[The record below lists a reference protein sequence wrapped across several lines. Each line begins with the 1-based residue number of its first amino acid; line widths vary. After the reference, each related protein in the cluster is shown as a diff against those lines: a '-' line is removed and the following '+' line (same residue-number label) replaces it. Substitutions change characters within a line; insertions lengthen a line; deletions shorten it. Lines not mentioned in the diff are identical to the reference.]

1 MPKQRFET
9 YDIYER
15 NHPREGAAM
24 DATTVTHEIQPVFD
38 SRSRVLLLGTMP
50 SPASREQGFYYGHPQ
65 NRFWRVLGAIFDEP
79 APQTI
84 EEKRDMLLRHH
95 IALWDVLASCE
106 IEGASDASIRD
117 AQPNDLARIFD
128 VADIRAVFA
137 TGTKAGE
144 LYHKLVEPTL
154 GVPCTT
160 LPSTSPAN
168 AKMKLDDLADA
179 YGKAL
184 LPLLGETEKHV
195 LPVADV
201 VKLEQ
206 AIAKNGTSLSA
217 LMERAGRALAMVAF
231 DEAQATARQGDAS
244 NAAQR
249 QAGVISHAPHGN
261 QNGTACR
268 TSSNGQAAEASNT
281 SDENQAAPRIAIL
294 CGSGNNGGD
303 GWVAARE
310 LARAGCAVDLVTK
323 RSANGIS
330 AEPAHEQ
337 ALITEAA
344 ASMAVDATGAGSPR
358 TAAASQV
365 ATPSQIPSQDVSSS
379 QTAASAPT
387 APQTAIAQ
395 HAEPGAVAIHV
406 SPSDDELAS
415 LLAAADVIVDAIL
428 GTGFSG
434 DTVLAPYDAWIRLA
448 NEQRSRGARI
458 VAADVPSGLSAQ
470 TGKAAEPC
478 LKAHETV
485 TMIASKPGLET
496 PYAFAFC
503 GTVRVAPLAYI
514 EPILEGWKQQET
526 ENDASTGND
535 GSADSSAATGANAAL
550 DASAI
555 SKQPSPKHD
564 AFRRAET
571 EDDDGYDPYSDRP
584 PTPEPLFQ
592 ADPWN

>member
-1 MPKQRFET
+1 
-9 YDIYER
+9 
-15 NHPREGAAM
+15 M

-50 SPASREQGFYYGHPQ
+50 SPVSREQGFYYGHPQ
-65 NRFWRVLGAIFDEP
+65 NRFWRVLAAIFDEP
-79 APQTI
+79 APRAI

-95 IALWDVLASCE
+95 IALWDALASCE

-117 AQPNDLARIFD
+117 AQPNNLARIFD
-128 VADIRAVFA
+128 AADIRAVFA

-144 LYHKLVEPTL
+144 LYRKLIEPTL

-168 AKMKLDDLADA
+168 AKKKLADLVDA
-179 YGKAL
+179 YGKTL

-195 LPVADV
+195 LTVADV
-201 VKLEQ
+201 VKLEKE
-206 AIAKNGTSLSA
+206 IAKSGTSLST
-217 LMERAGRALAMVAF
+217 LMERAGRALAMAAF
-231 DEAQATARQGDAS
+231 DEARATARQGDAS
-244 NAAQR
+244 NAVHRPAS
-249 QAGVISHAPHGN
+249 VVSHAPRDN
-261 QNGTACR
+261 QNDSACR
-268 TSSNGQAAEASNT
+268 ASSGGQTAEASNA

-310 LARAGCAVDLVTK
+310 LASMGCAVDLVTK
-323 RSANGIS
+323 RPAREIS
-330 AEPAHEQ
+330 VEPAHEQ
-337 ALITEAA
+337 ALLTEAI
-344 ASMAVDATGAGSPR
+344 ASEPANAPRAGLHQ
-358 TAAASQV
+358 TA
-365 ATPSQIPSQDVSSS
+365 SSS
-379 QTAASAPT
+379 QTAALAPT
-387 APQTAIAQ
+387 APQTTAAQ
-395 HAEPGAVAIHV
+395 HAEPEAIAIHV
-406 SPSDDELAS
+406 SPSDGELAC
-415 LLAAADVIVDAIL
+415 LLAAADVIVDTIL

-434 DTVLAPYDAWIRLA
+434 DSVLAPYDAWIRLA
-448 NEQRSRGARI
+448 NEQRARGARI
-458 VAADVPSGLSAQ
+458 IAADLPSGLSAQ

-514 EPILEGWKQQET
+514 EPILESWKQRET
-526 ENDASTGND
+526 ADNASAGND
-535 GSADSSAATGANAAL
+535 GLIGSSVATDANAAL
-550 DASAI
+550 EAAGASN
-555 SKQPSPKHD
+555 QPSLKHD

>member
-1 MPKQRFET
+1 MAALCRFDPRVPKQRFET

-15 NHPREGAAM
+15 NYPREGAAM

-65 NRFWRVLGAIFDEP
+65 NRFWRVLAAIFNEP
-79 APQTI
+79 APRTI

-154 GVPCTT
+154 DVPCTT

-168 AKMKLDDLADA
+168 AKMKLDNLADA

-206 AIAKNGTSLSA
+206 AIAKNGTSLST

-249 QAGVISHAPHGN
+249 QADAINHAPRDN
-261 QNGTACR
+261 QNDSACR
-268 TSSNGQAAEASNT
+268 TSSNGQAAEASNA

-323 RSANGIS
+323 RPAGDIS

-337 ALITEAA
+337 ALLTEAIASETANA
-344 ASMAVDATGAGSPR
+344 AHASSLQTATAAHHASTGA
-358 TAAASQV
+358 
-365 ATPSQIPSQDVSSS
+365 I
-379 QTAASAPT
+379 
-387 APQTAIAQ
+387 
-395 HAEPGAVAIHV
+395 AIHV

-448 NEQRSRGARI
+448 NKQRSRGARI

-514 EPILEGWKQQET
+514 EPILEGWKQQEA

>member
-1 MPKQRFET
+1 
-9 YDIYER
+9 
-15 NHPREGAAM
+15 M

-65 NRFWRVLGAIFDEP
+65 NRFWRMLAAIFDEP
-79 APQTI
+79 TPRTI

-128 VADIRAVFA
+128 AADIRAVFA

-144 LYHKLVEPTL
+144 LYRKLIEPTL

-168 AKMKLDDLADA
+168 AKMKLGDLADA

-184 LPLLGETEKHV
+184 LPLLDETEKHV

-201 VKLEQ
+201 VKLEKE
-206 AIAKNGTSLSA
+206 IAKSGTSLST
-217 LMERAGRALAMVAF
+217 LMERAGRALAKVAF
-231 DEAQATARQGDAS
+231 DEARATARQGDAS

-249 QAGVISHAPHGN
+249 PASVVSHAPRDN
-261 QNGTACR
+261 QNDSACR
-268 TSSNGQAAEASNT
+268 ASSGGQTAEASNA

-310 LARAGCAVDLVTK
+310 LASMGCAVDLVTK
-323 RSANGIS
+323 RPAREIS

-337 ALITEAA
+337 ALLTEAITSETTDA
-344 ASMAVDATGAGSPR
+344 AHAGLHQ
-358 TAAASQV
+358 AA
-365 ATPSQIPSQDVSSS
+365 SSS
-379 QTAASAPT
+379 QTAASVPT
-387 APQTAIAQ
+387 APQTTAAQ
-395 HAEPGAVAIHV
+395 HAKPRAIAIHV
-406 SPSDDELAS
+406 SPSCDELAC

-428 GTGFSG
+428 DTGFSG
-434 DTVLAPYDAWIRLA
+434 DSVLAPYDAWIRLA
-448 NEQRSRGARI
+448 NKQRARGARI

-503 GTVRVAPLAYI
+503 GTVHVAPLAYI
-514 EPILEGWKQQET
+514 EPILESWKQRET
-526 ENDASTGND
+526 VDNASAENSGLI
-535 GSADSSAATGANAAL
+535 GSSAATDANTAL
-550 DASAI
+550 DAPIAS
-555 SKQPSPKHD
+555 SQPSPKHD

>member
-1 MPKQRFET
+1 
-9 YDIYER
+9 
-15 NHPREGAAM
+15 M

-65 NRFWRVLGAIFDEP
+65 NRFWRVIAAIFDEP
-79 APQTI
+79 APRTI
-84 EEKRDMLLRHH
+84 EEKRDILLRHH

-128 VADIRAVFA
+128 AADIRAVFA

-144 LYHKLVEPTL
+144 LYRKLIEPTL
-154 GVPCTT
+154 GAPCTT

-168 AKMKLDDLADA
+168 AKMKLADLVGA

-201 VKLEQ
+201 VKLEKE
-206 AIAKNGTSLSA
+206 IAKSGTSLST
-217 LMERAGRALAMVAF
+217 LMERAGRALAKAAF
-231 DEAQATARQGDAS
+231 DEAQATASQHGSS
-244 NAAQR
+244 NATQR
-249 QAGVISHAPHGN
+249 QADAISHTPHDN
-261 QNGTACR
+261 QNGNADR
-268 TSSNGQAAEASNT
+268 TSNDSHTAEASDP
-281 SDENQAAPRIAIL
+281 SDENQAAPHIAIL

-310 LARAGCAVDLVTK
+310 LACAGCAVDLITK
-323 RSANGIS
+323 RPAREIS

-337 ALITEAA
+337 ALLTEAIASEATNA
-344 ASMAVDATGAGSPR
+344 AHAGLR
-358 TAAASQV
+358 
-365 ATPSQIPSQDVSSS
+365 
-379 QTAASAPT
+379 QTATSVPT
-387 APQTAIAQ
+387 APQTTATQ
-395 HAEPGAVAIHV
+395 HAEPGAIAIHV
-406 SPSDDELAS
+406 SPSHGELAC

-434 DTVLAPYDAWIRLA
+434 DSVLAPYDAWIRLA
-448 NEQRSRGARI
+448 NEQRARGARI

-503 GTVRVAPLAYI
+503 GTVHVAPLAYI
-514 EPILEGWKQQET
+514 EPVLESWKQREAVDNASA
-526 ENDASTGND
+526 ENNGLI
-535 GSADSSAATGANAAL
+535 GSSAAADANAAL
-550 DASAI
+550 EAAGAG
-555 SKQPSPKHD
+555 KQPSPKHD

>member
-1 MPKQRFET
+1 
-9 YDIYER
+9 
-15 NHPREGAAM
+15 M

-65 NRFWRVLGAIFDEP
+65 NRFWRVIAAIFDEP
-79 APQTI
+79 APRAI

-128 VADIRAVFA
+128 AADIRAVFA

-144 LYHKLVEPTL
+144 LYRKLIEPTL

-168 AKMKLDDLADA
+168 AKMKLADLVDA

-195 LPVADV
+195 LTVADV
-201 VKLEQ
+201 VKLEKE
-206 AIAKNGTSLSA
+206 IAKSGTSLST
-217 LMERAGRALAMVAF
+217 LMERAGRALAKVAF
-231 DEAQATARQGDAS
+231 DEAQATASQHDPS
-244 NAAQR
+244 NAMQR
-249 QAGVISHAPHGN
+249 QADAISHDPRDN
-261 QNGTACR
+261 QNDNADR
-268 TSSNGQAAEASNT
+268 TSSNSHTAEASDP
-281 SDENQAAPRIAIL
+281 SDEKQAAPHIAIL

-310 LARAGCAVDLVTK
+310 LARVGCAVDLVTK
-323 RSANGIS
+323 RPAGEIS

-337 ALITEAA
+337 ALLTEAI
-344 ASMAVDATGAGSPR
+344 ASKPANTPRAGLHQ
-358 TAAASQV
+358 TA
-365 ATPSQIPSQDVSSS
+365 SSS

-387 APQTAIAQ
+387 APQTTATQ
-395 HAEPGAVAIHV
+395 HAKPRAIAIHV
-406 SPSDDELAS
+406 SPSDDELAC

-434 DTVLAPYDAWIRLA
+434 DSVLAPYGAWIRLA
-448 NEQRSRGARI
+448 NEQRARGARI

-485 TMIASKPGLET
+485 TMITSKPGLET

-514 EPILEGWKQQET
+514 EPILESWKQRET
-526 ENDASTGND
+526 ADNASAGND
-535 GSADSSAATGANAAL
+535 GLIGSSVAADANAAL
-550 DASAI
+550 EAAGAG
-555 SKQPSPKHD
+555 KQPSPKHD
-564 AFRRAET
+564 TFRRAET

>member
-1 MPKQRFET
+1 
-9 YDIYER
+9 
-15 NHPREGAAM
+15 M

-65 NRFWRVLGAIFDEP
+65 NRFWRVLAAIFNEP
-79 APQTI
+79 APRTI

-128 VADIRAVFA
+128 VADICAVFA

-144 LYHKLVEPTL
+144 LYRKLVEPTL

-206 AIAKNGTSLSA
+206 AIAKNGTSLST

-249 QAGVISHAPHGN
+249 QADAINHAPRDN
-261 QNGTACR
+261 KNSSACC
-268 TSSNGQAAEASNT
+268 TSSDSQTAEASSA

-310 LARAGCAVDLVTK
+310 LASMGCAVDLVTK
-323 RSANGIS
+323 RPAGDIS

-337 ALITEAA
+337 ALITEAIASEA
-344 ASMAVDATGAGSPR
+344 ADAAHESSRQTA
-358 TAAASQV
+358 TAHQAAASPQ
-365 ATPSQIPSQDVSSS
+365 
-379 QTAASAPT
+379 AS
-387 APQTAIAQ
+387 PQTAITAH
-395 HAEPGAVAIHV
+395 HAGTGAIAIRV

-415 LLAAADVIVDAIL
+415 LLAAADVIIDAIL

-434 DTVLAPYDAWIRLA
+434 DTVLAPYDVWIRLA

-503 GTVRVAPLAYI
+503 GTVHVAPLAYI
-514 EPILEGWKQQET
+514 EPILEGWKQQEA
-526 ENDASTGND
+526 ENDASTKGD
-535 GSADSSAATGANAAL
+535 SAATDANATL
-550 DASAI
+550 DASGTN
-555 SKQPSPKHD
+555 KQPSPKHD
-564 AFRRAET
+564 VFRRAET
-571 EDDDGYDPYSDRP
+571 EDDDGYDP
-584 PTPEPLFQ
+584 
-592 ADPWN
+592 

>member
-1 MPKQRFET
+1 
-9 YDIYER
+9 
-15 NHPREGAAM
+15 M

-65 NRFWRVLGAIFDEP
+65 NRFWRVLAAIFDEP
-79 APQTI
+79 APRTI

-95 IALWDVLASCE
+95 VALWDVLASCE

-128 VADIRAVFA
+128 AADIRAVFA

-144 LYHKLVEPTL
+144 LYRKLIEPTL

-168 AKMKLDDLADA
+168 AKMKLADLVDA

-195 LPVADV
+195 LTVADV
-201 VKLEQ
+201 VKLEKE
-206 AIAKNGTSLSA
+206 IAKSDTSLST
-217 LMERAGRALAMVAF
+217 LMERAGRALAKVAF
-231 DEAQATARQGDAS
+231 DEAQAAASQHGLS
-244 NAAQR
+244 NATRR
-249 QAGVISHAPHGN
+249 QADAISHTPHDN
-261 QNGTACR
+261 QNGNTDR
-268 TSSNGQAAEASNT
+268 ISSNSHTAEASDP

-310 LARAGCAVDLVTK
+310 LACAGCAVDLATK
-323 RSANGIS
+323 RPAREIS

-337 ALITEAA
+337 ALLTEAIASEATDA
-344 ASMAVDATGAGSPR
+344 ARAGLCQ
-358 TAAASQV
+358 TA
-365 ATPSQIPSQDVSSS
+365 SSS

-387 APQTAIAQ
+387 ASQTTAAQ
-395 HAEPGAVAIHV
+395 RAEPGAIAIHV
-406 SPSDDELAS
+406 SPSHGELAC
-415 LLAAADVIVDAIL
+415 LFAAADVIVDAIL

-434 DTVLAPYDAWIRLA
+434 DSVLAPYDAWIRLA

-503 GTVRVAPLAYI
+503 GTVHVAPLAYI
-514 EPILEGWKQQET
+514 EPILENWKQQEA
-526 ENDASTGND
+526 ESDASAENNGLI
-535 GSADSSAATGANAAL
+535 GSSAAAAANAAL
-550 DASAI
+550 EAAGAG
-555 SKQPSPKHD
+555 KQPSPKHD

>member
-1 MPKQRFET
+1 
-9 YDIYER
+9 
-15 NHPREGAAM
+15 M

-65 NRFWRVLGAIFDEP
+65 NRFWHVIAAIFDEP
-79 APQTI
+79 APRTI
-84 EEKRDMLLRHH
+84 EDKRDMLLRHH

-117 AQPNDLARIFD
+117 ARPNDLARIFD
-128 VADIRAVFA
+128 AADIRAVFA

-144 LYHKLVEPTL
+144 LYRKLIEPTL

-168 AKMKLDDLADA
+168 AKMKLADLVDA

-195 LPVADV
+195 LTVADV
-201 VKLEQ
+201 VKLEKE
-206 AIAKNGTSLSA
+206 IADGGTSLST
-217 LMERAGRALAMVAF
+217 LMERAGRALAKVAF
-231 DEAQATARQGDAS
+231 DEAQATASQHGSS
-244 NAAQR
+244 NATRR
-249 QAGVISHAPHGN
+249 QADAISHDPHDN
-261 QNGTACR
+261 QNGNTDR
-268 TSSNGQAAEASNT
+268 TSSNSHTAEASDP

-310 LARAGCAVDLVTK
+310 LARTGCAVDLVTK
-323 RSANGIS
+323 RPAGEIS
-330 AEPAHEQ
+330 AEPAHEK
-337 ALITEAA
+337 ALLTEAI
-344 ASMAVDATGAGSPR
+344 ASEPANTPRARLRRAT
-358 TAAASQV
+358 
-365 ATPSQIPSQDVSSS
+365 SSS

-387 APQTAIAQ
+387 APQTTAAQ
-395 HAEPGAVAIHV
+395 HAEPGAIAIHV
-406 SPSDDELAS
+406 SPNHGELAC
-415 LLAAADVIVDAIL
+415 LLATADVIVDAIL

-434 DTVLAPYDAWIRLA
+434 DFVLAPYDAWIRLA

-503 GTVRVAPLAYI
+503 GTVHVAPLAYI
-514 EPILEGWKQQET
+514 EPILESWKQREAVDNASA
-526 ENDASTGND
+526 ENNGLI
-535 GSADSSAATGANAAL
+535 GSSAAADANAAL
-550 DASAI
+550 EAAGAG
-555 SKQPSPKHD
+555 KQPSPKHD

>member
-1 MPKQRFET
+1 
-9 YDIYER
+9 
-15 NHPREGAAM
+15 M

-38 SRSRVLLLGTMP
+38 SHSRVLLLGTMP

-65 NRFWRVLGAIFDEP
+65 NRFWRVLAAIFDEP
-79 APQTI
+79 APRTI

-95 IALWDVLASCE
+95 VALWDVLASCE

-128 VADIRAVFA
+128 AAEIRAVFA

-144 LYHKLVEPTL
+144 LYRKLIEPTL

-168 AKMKLDDLADA
+168 AKMKLADLVGA

-201 VKLEQ
+201 VELEKE
-206 AIAKNGTSLSA
+206 IAKSGTSLST
-217 LMERAGRALAMVAF
+217 LMGRAGRALAKVAL
-231 DEAQATARQGDAS
+231 DEAQATAFQHDPN

-249 QAGVISHAPHGN
+249 QADAISHTPHDN
-261 QNGTACR
+261 QNGSTDR
-268 TSSNGQAAEASNT
+268 TSNDSHTAEVGDP
-281 SDENQAAPRIAIL
+281 SDENQAAPHIAIL

-323 RSANGIS
+323 RPAGEIS
-330 AEPAHEQ
+330 AEPAHKQ
-337 ALITEAA
+337 ALLTEAIASEATNA
-344 ASMAVDATGAGSPR
+344 AHAGLR
-358 TAAASQV
+358 
-365 ATPSQIPSQDVSSS
+365 

-387 APQTAIAQ
+387 APQTTATQ
-395 HAEPGAVAIHV
+395 HAKPRAIAIHV
-406 SPSDDELAS
+406 SPSDDELAC

-434 DTVLAPYDAWIRLA
+434 DSVLAPYDAWIRLA
-448 NEQRSRGARI
+448 NGQRTRGARI

-503 GTVRVAPLAYI
+503 GTVHVAPLAYI
-514 EPILEGWKQQET
+514 EPILESWKQRET
-526 ENDASTGND
+526 ADNASAGND
-535 GSADSSAATGANAAL
+535 GLIGSSVATDANAAL
-550 DASAI
+550 EAAGAG
-555 SKQPSPKHD
+555 KPPSPKHD

>member
-1 MPKQRFET
+1 
-9 YDIYER
+9 
-15 NHPREGAAM
+15 M

-50 SPASREQGFYYGHPQ
+50 SPTSREQGFYYGHPQ
-65 NRFWRVLGAIFDEP
+65 NRFWRMLAAIFDEP
-79 APQTI
+79 VPRTI

-128 VADIRAVFA
+128 AADIRAVFA

-144 LYHKLVEPTL
+144 LYRKLIEPTL
-154 GVPCTT
+154 GAPCTT
-160 LPSTSPAN
+160 LLSTSPAN
-168 AKMKLDDLADA
+168 AKMKLADLVNA

-195 LPVADV
+195 LTVADV
-201 VKLEQ
+201 VKLEKE
-206 AIAKNGTSLSA
+206 IVESGTSLST
-217 LMERAGRALAMVAF
+217 LMERAGRALAKVAF
-231 DEAQATARQGDAS
+231 NEAQATASQHGSS

-249 QAGVISHAPHGN
+249 QADAISHTPHDN
-261 QNGTACR
+261 QNGSTDR
-268 TSSNGQAAEASNT
+268 TSSNSQTAEASDP

-323 RSANGIS
+323 RPAGEIS

-337 ALITEAA
+337 ALLTEAIASEA
-344 ASMAVDATGAGSPR
+344 ANAAHAGLR
-358 TAAASQV
+358 
-365 ATPSQIPSQDVSSS
+365 
-379 QTAASAPT
+379 QTAASVPT
-387 APQTAIAQ
+387 APHTTAAQ
-395 HAEPGAVAIHV
+395 HAKPRAIAIHV
-406 SPSDDELAS
+406 SPSCDELAC

-434 DTVLAPYDAWIRLA
+434 DSVLAPYDAWIRLA
-448 NEQRSRGARI
+448 NEQRARGARI

-470 TGKAAEPC
+470 TGKAADPC

-503 GTVRVAPLAYI
+503 GTVHVAPLAYI
-514 EPILEGWKQQET
+514 EPILESWKQRET
-526 ENDASTGND
+526 VDNASAENNGLI
-535 GSADSSAATGANAAL
+535 GSSAATDANAAL
-550 DASAI
+550 EAAGAG
-555 SKQPSPKHD
+555 KPPSPKHD

-584 PTPEPLFQ
+584 PIPEPLFQ

>member
-1 MPKQRFET
+1 
-9 YDIYER
+9 
-15 NHPREGAAM
+15 M

-65 NRFWRVLGAIFDEP
+65 NRFWRVLAAIFDEP
-79 APQTI
+79 VPRTI
-84 EEKRDMLLRHH
+84 EEKREMLLRHH

-106 IEGASDASIRD
+106 NEGASDASIRD

-128 VADIRAVFA
+128 AADIRAVFA
-137 TGTKAGE
+137 TGTKAGD
-144 LYHKLVEPTL
+144 LYRKLIEPTL

-168 AKMKLDDLADA
+168 AKMKLADLADA

-201 VKLEQ
+201 VKLEKE
-206 AIAKNGTSLSA
+206 IAKSGTSLST
-217 LMERAGRALAMVAF
+217 LMERAGRALAKVAF
-231 DEAQATARQGDAS
+231 DEAQAAAS
-244 NAAQR
+244 QHGPNNATQR
-249 QAGVISHAPHGN
+249 QADPISHTPHDN
-261 QNGTACR
+261 QNGSTDRA
-268 TSSNGQAAEASNT
+268 SSNSHTAEASDP
-281 SDENQAAPRIAIL
+281 SDENQAAPHIAIL

-323 RSANGIS
+323 RPAREIS
-330 AEPAHEQ
+330 AEPAHGQ
-337 ALITEAA
+337 ALLTEAIGSEPA
-344 ASMAVDATGAGSPR
+344 NTPRAGLHQ
-358 TAAASQV
+358 TA
-365 ATPSQIPSQDVSSS
+365 SSS

-387 APQTAIAQ
+387 APQTTAAQ
-395 HAEPGAVAIHV
+395 HAEPGAIAIHV
-406 SPSDDELAS
+406 SPSHGELAC
-415 LLAAADVIVDAIL
+415 LFAAADVIVDAIL

-434 DTVLAPYDAWIRLA
+434 DSVLAPYDAWIRLA
-448 NEQRSRGARI
+448 NEQRARGARI

-503 GTVRVAPLAYI
+503 GTVHVAPLAYI
-514 EPILEGWKQQET
+514 EPILESWKQRET
-526 ENDASTGND
+526 VDNASAENSGLI
-535 GSADSSAATGANAAL
+535 GSSVATDANAAL
-550 DASAI
+550 DALIAS
-555 SKQPSPKHD
+555 SQHSPKHD

>member
-1 MPKQRFET
+1 
-9 YDIYER
+9 
-15 NHPREGAAM
+15 M

-65 NRFWRVLGAIFDEP
+65 NRFWRVLAAIFDEP
-79 APQTI
+79 APRTI

-117 AQPNDLARIFD
+117 AQPNNLARIFD
-128 VADIRAVFA
+128 AADIRAVFA

-144 LYHKLVEPTL
+144 LYRKLIEPTL

-168 AKMKLDDLADA
+168 AKMKLADLIDA

-201 VKLEQ
+201 VKLEKK
-206 AIAKNGTSLSA
+206 IADGGTSLST
-217 LMERAGRALAMVAF
+217 LMERAGRALAKVAF
-231 DEAQATARQGDAS
+231 DEAQATASQHSSS

-249 QAGVISHAPHGN
+249 QADAISHTPHDN
-261 QNGTACR
+261 QNGSTDR
-268 TSSNGQAAEASNT
+268 TSNDSHTAEVSDP
-281 SDENQAAPRIAIL
+281 SDENQAAPHIAIL

-323 RSANGIS
+323 RPAREIS

-337 ALITEAA
+337 ALLTEAIASEA
-344 ASMAVDATGAGSPR
+344 ANAAHAGLR
-358 TAAASQV
+358 
-365 ATPSQIPSQDVSSS
+365 

-387 APQTAIAQ
+387 APQTTAAQ
-395 HAEPGAVAIHV
+395 HAEPGAIAIHV
-406 SPSDDELAS
+406 SPSHGELAC

-434 DTVLAPYDAWIRLA
+434 DSVLAPYDAWIRLA
-448 NEQRSRGARI
+448 NEQRTRGARI
-458 VAADVPSGLSAQ
+458 VAADVPSGLSVQ

-503 GTVRVAPLAYI
+503 GTVHVAPLAYI
-514 EPILEGWKQQET
+514 EPILESWKQRET
-526 ENDASTGND
+526 VDNASAGND
-535 GSADSSAATGANAAL
+535 GLIGISAAT
-550 DASAI
+550 DASAALEAAGAG
-555 SKQPSPKHD
+555 KPPSPKHD

>member
-1 MPKQRFET
+1 
-9 YDIYER
+9 
-15 NHPREGAAM
+15 M

-65 NRFWRVLGAIFDEP
+65 NRFWRVIAVIFDEP

-95 IALWDVLASCE
+95 VALWDVLASCE

-117 AQPNDLARIFD
+117 AQPNDLAHIFD
-128 VADIRAVFA
+128 AADIRAVFA

-144 LYHKLVEPTL
+144 LYRKLIEPTL

-168 AKMKLDDLADA
+168 AKMKLADLVDA

-195 LPVADV
+195 LPIADV
-201 VKLEQ
+201 VKLEKE
-206 AIAKNGTSLSA
+206 IAKSGTSLST
-217 LMERAGRALAMVAF
+217 LMERAGRALAKVAF
-231 DEAQATARQGDAS
+231 NEAQATASQHDPNDAT
-244 NAAQR
+244 QR
-249 QAGVISHAPHGN
+249 QADAISHDPHDN
-261 QNGTACR
+261 QNGSTDR
-268 TSSNGQAAEASNT
+268 TSSNSHTAEASDP
-281 SDENQAAPRIAIL
+281 SDENQATPRIAIL

-310 LARAGCAVDLVTK
+310 LACAGCAVDLVTK
-323 RSANGIS
+323 RPAREIS

-337 ALITEAA
+337 ALLTEAI
-344 ASMAVDATGAGSPR
+344 ASEPANTPREGLYQTASP
-358 TAAASQV
+358 
-365 ATPSQIPSQDVSSS
+365 S
-379 QTAASAPT
+379 QTAASALT
-387 APQTAIAQ
+387 APQTTAAQ
-395 HAEPGAVAIHV
+395 HAKPRAIAIHV
-406 SPSDDELAS
+406 SPSCDELAC

-434 DTVLAPYDAWIRLA
+434 DSVLAPYDAWIRLA
-448 NEQRSRGARI
+448 NEQRARGVRI

-503 GTVRVAPLAYI
+503 GTVHVAPLAYI
-514 EPILEGWKQQET
+514 EPILESWKQREAESDT
-526 ENDASTGND
+526 LAGND
-535 GSADSSAATGANAAL
+535 GLIGSSVATDANAAL
-550 DASAI
+550 DAPIASN
-555 SKQPSPKHD
+555 QPSLKHD

>member
-1 MPKQRFET
+1 
-9 YDIYER
+9 
-15 NHPREGAAM
+15 M

-65 NRFWRVLGAIFDEP
+65 NRFWRMLAAIFDEP
-79 APQTI
+79 VPRTI

-95 IALWDVLASCE
+95 IALWDVLASCK

-128 VADIRAVFA
+128 AADIRAVFA

-144 LYHKLVEPTL
+144 LYRKLIEPTL

-168 AKMKLDDLADA
+168 AKMKLADLVGA

-195 LPVADV
+195 LPVANV
-201 VKLEQ
+201 VKLEKE
-206 AIAKNGTSLSA
+206 IAKSGTSLST
-217 LMERAGRALAMVAF
+217 LMERAGRALAKAAF
-231 DEAQATARQGDAS
+231 DEAQATASQHGSS

-249 QAGVISHAPHGN
+249 QADAISHTPHDN
-261 QNGTACR
+261 QNGSTGR
-268 TSSNGQAAEASNT
+268 TSSNSHTAEASDP
-281 SDENQAAPRIAIL
+281 SDENQAAPHIAIL

-323 RSANGIS
+323 RPAREIS

-337 ALITEAA
+337 ALLTEAIASEATSA
-344 ASMAVDATGAGSPR
+344 AHAGLR
-358 TAAASQV
+358 
-365 ATPSQIPSQDVSSS
+365 

-387 APQTAIAQ
+387 APQTTAAQ
-395 HAEPGAVAIHV
+395 HTEPGTIAVHV
-406 SPSDDELAS
+406 SPSHGELAC
-415 LLAAADVIVDAIL
+415 LLAAADVIVDTIL

-434 DTVLAPYDAWIRLA
+434 DSVLAPYDAWIRLA
-448 NEQRSRGARI
+448 NEQRARGARI

-503 GTVRVAPLAYI
+503 GTVHVAPLAYI
-514 EPILEGWKQQET
+514 EPILESWKQQEAESDT
-526 ENDASTGND
+526 SAENSGLI
-535 GSADSSAATGANAAL
+535 GSSVATDANAAL
-550 DASAI
+550 EAAGAG
-555 SKQPSPKHD
+555 KQPSPKHD

>member
-1 MPKQRFET
+1 
-9 YDIYER
+9 
-15 NHPREGAAM
+15 M

-65 NRFWRVLGAIFDEP
+65 NRFWRMLAAIFDEP
-79 APQTI
+79 VPRTI

-128 VADIRAVFA
+128 AADIRAVFA

-144 LYHKLVEPTL
+144 LYRKLIEPTL

-168 AKMKLDDLADA
+168 AKMKLADLVGA

-201 VKLEQ
+201 VKLEKE
-206 AIAKNGTSLSA
+206 IAKSGTSLST
-217 LMERAGRALAMVAF
+217 LMERAGRTLAKAAF
-231 DEAQATARQGDAS
+231 DEAQAAAS
-244 NAAQR
+244 QHDPNNATQR
-249 QAGVISHAPHGN
+249 QTDAISHAPHDD
-261 QNGTACR
+261 QNGSTDR
-268 TSSNGQAAEASNT
+268 TSNDCHTAEESDP
-281 SDENQAAPRIAIL
+281 SDENQAAPHIAIL

-323 RSANGIS
+323 RPAGEIS

-337 ALITEAA
+337 ALLTEAI
-344 ASMAVDATGAGSPR
+344 ASEPANTPR
-358 TAAASQV
+358 EGLHKTA
-365 ATPSQIPSQDVSSS
+365 SSS

-387 APQTAIAQ
+387 APQTTAAQ
-395 HAEPGAVAIHV
+395 HAEPGAIAIHV
-406 SPSDDELAS
+406 SPSDDELAC
-415 LLAAADVIVDAIL
+415 LFAAADVIVDAIL

-434 DTVLAPYDAWIRLA
+434 DSVLAPYDAWIRLA
-448 NEQRSRGARI
+448 NEQRTRGARI

-485 TMIASKPGLET
+485 TMITSKPGLET

-514 EPILEGWKQQET
+514 EPILESWKQRET
-526 ENDASTGND
+526 ADNASAGND
-535 GSADSSAATGANAAL
+535 GSIGSSVATDANAAL
-550 DASAI
+550 EAAGAG
-555 SKQPSPKHD
+555 KQPSPKHD

>member
-1 MPKQRFET
+1 M
-9 YDIYER
+9 
-15 NHPREGAAM
+15 NAA
-24 DATTVTHEIQPVFD
+24 TVTHEIQPVFD
-38 SRSRVLLLGTMP
+38 SRSHVLLLGTMP
-50 SPASREQGFYYGHPQ
+50 SPASRDQGFYYGHPQ
-65 NRFWRVLGAIFDEP
+65 NRFWRVLTAIFDEP
-79 APQTI
+79 APRTI

-95 IALWDVLASCE
+95 VALWDVLASCE

-128 VADIRAVFA
+128 AADIRAVFA
-137 TGTKAGE
+137 TGAKAGE
-144 LYHKLVEPTL
+144 LYRKLVEPTL
-154 GVPCTT
+154 GVPCAT

-168 AKMKLDDLADA
+168 AKMKLADLVDT

-201 VKLEQ
+201 VKLEKE
-206 AIAKNGTSLSA
+206 IAKSGTSLST
-217 LMERAGRALAMVAF
+217 LMERAGRALAKVAF
-231 DEAQATARQGDAS
+231 DEAQATASQHGSS
-244 NAAQR
+244 NAIQR
-249 QAGVISHAPHGN
+249 QADAISHTPHDN
-261 QNGTACR
+261 QNGSTDR
-268 TSSNGQAAEASNT
+268 TSSNSHTAEVSDP
-281 SDENQAAPRIAIL
+281 SDENQTAPHIAIL

-310 LARAGCAVDLVTK
+310 LARASCAVDLVTK
-323 RSANGIS
+323 RPAGEIS

-337 ALITEAA
+337 ALLTEAI
-344 ASMAVDATGAGSPR
+344 ASEPANTPRAGLHQ
-358 TAAASQV
+358 TE
-365 ATPSQIPSQDVSSS
+365 SSF
-379 QTAASAPT
+379 QTAASVPT
-387 APQTAIAQ
+387 APHTTAAQ
-395 HAEPGAVAIHV
+395 HAKPKAIAIHV
-406 SPSDDELAS
+406 SPSDDELAC

-434 DTVLAPYDAWIRLA
+434 NTVLAPYDAWIRLA
-448 NEQRSRGARI
+448 NEQRARGARI

-503 GTVRVAPLAYI
+503 GTVHVAPLAYI
-514 EPILEGWKQQET
+514 EPILENWNQQEAESDT
-526 ENDASTGND
+526 SAKNGDSTDRN
-535 GSADSSAATGANAAL
+535 AATGEHTASEAA
-550 DASAI
+550 DAG
-555 SKQPSPKHD
+555 KKPSPKHD

>member
-1 MPKQRFET
+1 
-9 YDIYER
+9 
-15 NHPREGAAM
+15 M

-65 NRFWRVLGAIFDEP
+65 NRFWRVLAAIFDEP
-79 APQTI
+79 APRAI

-95 IALWDVLASCE
+95 VALWDVLASCE

-128 VADIRAVFA
+128 AADIRAVFA

-144 LYHKLVEPTL
+144 LYRKLIEPTL

-168 AKMKLDDLADA
+168 AKMKLADLVDV
-179 YGKAL
+179 YGKTL
-184 LPLLGETEKHV
+184 LPLLGETEKNV
-195 LPVADV
+195 LPIADV
-201 VKLEQ
+201 VKLEKE
-206 AIAKNGTSLSA
+206 IADGGTSLST
-217 LMERAGRALAMVAF
+217 LMERAGRALAKAAF
-231 DEAQATARQGDAS
+231 DEAQATASQHDPN
-244 NAAQR
+244 NATQR
-249 QAGVISHAPHGN
+249 QADAISHTPRDN
-261 QNGTACR
+261 QNDNADR
-268 TSSNGQAAEASNT
+268 TSNDSHTAEVSDP
-281 SDENQAAPRIAIL
+281 SDENQAAPHIAIL

-323 RSANGIS
+323 RPAGEIL

-337 ALITEAA
+337 ALLTEAIGSEPA
-344 ASMAVDATGAGSPR
+344 NTPRVGLHQTASSP
-358 TAAASQV
+358 
-365 ATPSQIPSQDVSSS
+365 

-387 APQTAIAQ
+387 APQTTATQ
-395 HAEPGAVAIHV
+395 HAKPRAIAIHV
-406 SPSDDELAS
+406 SPSGDELAC

-434 DTVLAPYDAWIRLA
+434 DSVLAPYDAWIRLA
-448 NEQRSRGARI
+448 NEQRARGARI

-514 EPILEGWKQQET
+514 EPILESWKQRET
-526 ENDASTGND
+526 TDNASAGND
-535 GSADSSAATGANAAL
+535 GLIGSGVATDANAAL
-550 DASAI
+550 EAAGAS
-555 SKQPSPKHD
+555 SQHSLKHD

>member
-1 MPKQRFET
+1 
-9 YDIYER
+9 
-15 NHPREGAAM
+15 M
-24 DATTVTHEIQPVFD
+24 DATTITHEIQPVFD

-65 NRFWRVLGAIFDEP
+65 NRFWRVLAAIFDEP
-79 APQTI
+79 APRAI

-128 VADIRAVFA
+128 AADIRAVFA

-144 LYHKLVEPTL
+144 LYRKLIEPTL

-168 AKMKLDDLADA
+168 AKMKLADLVGA

-195 LPVADV
+195 LTVADV
-201 VKLEQ
+201 VKLEKE
-206 AIAKNGTSLSA
+206 IADGGTSLSA
-217 LMERAGRALAMVAF
+217 LMERAGRALAKVVF
-231 DEAQATARQGDAS
+231 NEAQATASQHGSS

-249 QAGVISHAPHGN
+249 QAHDN
-261 QNGTACR
+261 QNGSTDR
-268 TSSNGQAAEASNT
+268 TSSNSHTAEVSDP
-281 SDENQAAPRIAIL
+281 SDENQAAPHIAIL

-310 LARAGCAVDLVTK
+310 LACTGCAVDLVTK
-323 RSANGIS
+323 RPAREIS

-337 ALITEAA
+337 ALLTEAI
-344 ASMAVDATGAGSPR
+344 ASEPANTPGAGLR
-358 TAAASQV
+358 QTA
-365 ATPSQIPSQDVSSS
+365 SSS

-387 APQTAIAQ
+387 APQTTAAQ
-395 HAEPGAVAIHV
+395 HAEPGAIAIHV
-406 SPSDDELAS
+406 SPSHGELAC
-415 LLAAADVIVDAIL
+415 LFAAADVIVDAIL

-434 DTVLAPYDAWIRLA
+434 DSVLAPYDAWIRLA
-448 NEQRSRGARI
+448 NEQRARGARI

-503 GTVRVAPLAYI
+503 GTVHVAPLAYI
-514 EPILEGWKQQET
+514 EPILESWKQREAESDT
-526 ENDASTGND
+526 LAGND
-535 GSADSSAATGANAAL
+535 GLIGGSVATDVNAAL
-550 DASAI
+550 EAAGAG
-555 SKQPSPKHD
+555 KQPSPKHD

>member
-1 MPKQRFET
+1 
-9 YDIYER
+9 
-15 NHPREGAAM
+15 M

-65 NRFWRVLGAIFDEP
+65 NRFWRVIAAIFDEP
-79 APQTI
+79 APRTI

-106 IEGASDASIRD
+106 IEGASDASIRG
-117 AQPNDLARIFD
+117 ARPNDLARIFNA
-128 VADIRAVFA
+128 ADIRAVFA

-144 LYHKLVEPTL
+144 LYRKLVEPTL
-154 GVPCTT
+154 SVSCTT

-168 AKMKLDDLADA
+168 AKMKLADLVDV

-195 LPVADV
+195 LTVADV
-201 VKLEQ
+201 VKLEKE
-206 AIAKNGTSLSA
+206 IADGGTSLST
-217 LMERAGRALAMVAF
+217 LMERAGRALAKVAF
-231 DEAQATARQGDAS
+231 DEAQATASQHDPNDAT
-244 NAAQR
+244 QR
-249 QAGVISHAPHGN
+249 QADAISHDPHDN
-261 QNGTACR
+261 QNGSTDR
-268 TSSNGQAAEASNT
+268 TSSNSHTAEASDP
-281 SDENQAAPRIAIL
+281 SDENQAAPHIAIL

-323 RSANGIS
+323 RPAGEIS

-337 ALITEAA
+337 ALLTEAIASEATNA
-344 ASMAVDATGAGSPR
+344 AHAGLR
-358 TAAASQV
+358 QV
-365 ATPSQIPSQDVSSS
+365 ASSS
-379 QTAASAPT
+379 QTAASVPT
-387 APQTAIAQ
+387 VPQTTATHHAKPRAI
-395 HAEPGAVAIHV
+395 AIHV
-406 SPSDDELAS
+406 SPSDSELAC

-434 DTVLAPYDAWIRLA
+434 GSVLAPYDAWIRLA
-448 NEQRSRGARI
+448 NEQRARGARI

-503 GTVRVAPLAYI
+503 GTVNVAPLAYI
-514 EPILEGWKQQET
+514 EPILESWKQGET
-526 ENDASTGND
+526 VDNTSAENNGLI
-535 GSADSSAATGANAAL
+535 GSSAAADANAAL
-550 DASAI
+550 EAAGAG
-555 SKQPSPKHD
+555 KQPSLKHD

>member
-1 MPKQRFET
+1 
-9 YDIYER
+9 
-15 NHPREGAAM
+15 M

-65 NRFWRVLGAIFDEP
+65 NRFWRVLAAIFNEP
-79 APQTI
+79 APRTI
-84 EEKRDMLLRHH
+84 DEKRDMLLRHH

-106 IEGASDASIRD
+106 IEGASDASIRN

-128 VADIRAVFA
+128 AADIRAVFA

-144 LYHKLVEPTL
+144 LYHKLIEPTL

-184 LPLLGETEKHV
+184 LPLLGETKKHV

-217 LMERAGRALAMVAF
+217 LMERAGRALAIAAF

-249 QAGVISHAPHGN
+249 QADAINHAPHDN
-261 QNGTACR
+261 QNGSACR
-268 TSSNGQAAEASNT
+268 TSSNGHTAEPSNASN
-281 SDENQAAPRIAIL
+281 ENQAAPRIAIL

-310 LARAGCAVDLVTK
+310 LASMGCAVDLVTK
-323 RSANGIS
+323 RPAGDIS
-330 AEPAHEQ
+330 AEPARKQ
-337 ALITEAA
+337 ALLTEAVASETDNA
-344 ASMAVDATGAGSPR
+344 AH
-358 TAAASQV
+358 AS
-365 ATPSQIPSQDVSSS
+365 SL
-379 QTAASAPT
+379 QTATAHQAATSPQASPQAAT
-387 APQTAIAQ
+387 AAQ
-395 HAEPGAVAIHV
+395 HAGTSAIAIHV
-406 SPSDDELAS
+406 SPSDNELAS

-478 LKAHETV
+478 LKAHETA
-485 TMIASKPGLET
+485 TMITSKPGLET

-514 EPILEGWKQQET
+514 EPILEGWKQQEA
-526 ENDASTGND
+526 ESDASAGND
-535 GSADSSAATGANAAL
+535 GPADSSAATGASATP
-550 DASAI
+550 DASNT

>member
-1 MPKQRFET
+1 M
-9 YDIYER
+9 
-15 NHPREGAAM
+15 N
-24 DATTVTHEIQPVFD
+24 ATTVTHEIQPVFD

-65 NRFWRVLGAIFDEP
+65 NRFWRVLAAIFNEP
-79 APQTI
+79 APRTI
-84 EEKRDMLLRHH
+84 EEKRDLLLRHH

-117 AQPNDLARIFD
+117 AQPNDLVRIFD

-144 LYHKLVEPTL
+144 LYHKLIEPTL

-168 AKMKLDDLADA
+168 AKMKLDDLADT

-206 AIAKNGTSLSA
+206 AIAKNGTSLA
-217 LMERAGRALAMVAF
+217 TLMERAGRALAMAAF
-231 DEAQATARQGDAS
+231 DEAQATARQGDVS
-244 NAAQR
+244 NAAHR
-249 QAGVISHAPHGN
+249 QTSVVSHALRDN
-261 QNGTACR
+261 QNSNACR
-268 TSSNGQAAEASNT
+268 ASSGGHTAEASNA
-281 SDENQAAPRIAIL
+281 SNENQAAPRIAIL

-310 LARAGCAVDLVTK
+310 LASMGCAVDLVTK
-323 RSANGIS
+323 RPAGDIS

-337 ALITEAA
+337 ALITEAI
-344 ASMAVDATGAGSPR
+344 ASKMADVARASPL
-358 TAAASQV
+358 
-365 ATPSQIPSQDVSSS
+365 
-379 QTAASAPT
+379 QTATAHQAATSPQASPQAAT
-387 APQTAIAQ
+387 AAQ
-395 HAEPGAVAIHV
+395 HAGTSAIAIHV
-406 SPSDDELAS
+406 SPSDDELAT
-415 LLAAADVIVDAIL
+415 LLAAADVVVDAIL

-514 EPILEGWKQQET
+514 EPILEGWKQQEA
-526 ENDASTGND
+526 ESDASAKNN
-535 GSADSSAATGANAAL
+535 GSADSSAATSTSAAP
-550 DASAI
+550 DALGT
-555 SKQPSPKHD
+555 SKQPSLKHD

>member
-1 MPKQRFET
+1 
-9 YDIYER
+9 
-15 NHPREGAAM
+15 M

-65 NRFWRVLGAIFDEP
+65 NRFWRVLAAIFDEP
-79 APQTI
+79 APRTI

-95 IALWDVLASCE
+95 IALWDVLSSCE

-128 VADIRAVFA
+128 AADIRAVFA

-144 LYHKLVEPTL
+144 LYRKLIEPTL
-154 GVPCTT
+154 DAPCTT

-168 AKMKLDDLADA
+168 AKMKLADLVDA

-201 VKLEQ
+201 VKLEKE
-206 AIAKNGTSLSA
+206 IAKSGTSLST
-217 LMERAGRALAMVAF
+217 LMERAGRALAKAAS
-231 DEAQATARQGDAS
+231 DEAQATAFQHGPN
-244 NAAQR
+244 NATQC
-249 QAGVISHAPHGN
+249 QADVISHTPHDN
-261 QNGTACR
+261 QNGSTDR
-268 TSSNGQAAEASNT
+268 TSSNSQTVEVSDP
-281 SDENQAAPRIAIL
+281 SDENQAAPHIAIL

-323 RSANGIS
+323 RPAGEIS

-337 ALITEAA
+337 ALLTEAIASEATNA
-344 ASMAVDATGAGSPR
+344 AHAGLR
-358 TAAASQV
+358 
-365 ATPSQIPSQDVSSS
+365 

-387 APQTAIAQ
+387 APQTTATQ
-395 HAEPGAVAIHV
+395 HAKPRAIAIHV
-406 SPSDDELAS
+406 SPNHGELAC

-434 DTVLAPYDAWIRLA
+434 DSVLAPYDAWIRLA
-448 NEQRSRGARI
+448 NGQRTRGARI

-514 EPILEGWKQQET
+514 EPILESWKQRET
-526 ENDASTGND
+526 VDNASAGND
-535 GSADSSAATGANAAL
+535 GLIGSSAATDANAAL
-550 DASAI
+550 EAAGAG
-555 SKQPSPKHD
+555 KPPSPKHD

-592 ADPWN
+592 VDPWN

>member
-1 MPKQRFET
+1 
-9 YDIYER
+9 
-15 NHPREGAAM
+15 M

-50 SPASREQGFYYGHPQ
+50 SPVSREQGFYYGHPQ
-65 NRFWRVLGAIFDEP
+65 NRFWRVIATIFDEP
-79 APQTI
+79 VPRTI
-84 EEKRDMLLRHH
+84 EEKRDMLLLHH
-95 IALWDVLASCE
+95 VALWDVLASCE

-128 VADIRAVFA
+128 AADIRAVFA

-144 LYHKLVEPTL
+144 LYHKLIEPTL
-154 GVPCTT
+154 GAPCTT

-168 AKMKLDDLADA
+168 AKMKLADLVGA

-201 VKLEQ
+201 VKLEKE
-206 AIAKNGTSLSA
+206 IAKSGTSLST
-217 LMERAGRALAMVAF
+217 LMERAGRTLAMAAL
-231 DEAQATARQGDAS
+231 DEARATARQGDAS
-244 NAAQR
+244 NAVHRPAS
-249 QAGVISHAPHGN
+249 VVSHAPRDN
-261 QNGTACR
+261 QNDSACR
-268 TSSNGQAAEASNT
+268 ASSGGQTAEASNA

-310 LARAGCAVDLVTK
+310 LASMGCAVDLVTK
-323 RSANGIS
+323 RPAREIS
-330 AEPAHEQ
+330 VEPAHEQ
-337 ALITEAA
+337 ALLTEAI
-344 ASMAVDATGAGSPR
+344 ASEPANTPGAGLHQTASP
-358 TAAASQV
+358 
-365 ATPSQIPSQDVSSS
+365 S
-379 QTAASAPT
+379 QTAALAPT
-387 APQTAIAQ
+387 APQTTAAQ
-395 HAEPGAVAIHV
+395 HAEPEAIAIHV
-406 SPSDDELAS
+406 SPSDDELAC

-434 DTVLAPYDAWIRLA
+434 DSVLAPYDAWIRLA
-448 NEQRSRGARI
+448 NEQRARGARI

-503 GTVRVAPLAYI
+503 GTVHVAPLAYI
-514 EPILEGWKQQET
+514 EPILESWKQRET
-526 ENDASTGND
+526 VDNASAENNGLI
-535 GSADSSAATGANAAL
+535 GSSAATDANAAL
-550 DASAI
+550 EAAGAG
-555 SKQPSPKHD
+555 KPPSLKHD

>member
-1 MPKQRFET
+1 
-9 YDIYER
+9 
-15 NHPREGAAM
+15 M

-65 NRFWRVLGAIFDEP
+65 NRFWRVLAAIFNEP
-79 APQTI
+79 APRTI

-117 AQPNDLARIFD
+117 AQPNDLARIFA

-144 LYHKLVEPTL
+144 LYRKLVEPTL

-168 AKMKLDDLADA
+168 AKMKLDNLADA

-195 LPVADV
+195 PPVADV

-217 LMERAGRALAMVAF
+217 LMERAGRELAMVAF

-249 QAGVISHAPHGN
+249 QAGVISHAPHDN

-268 TSSNGQAAEASNT
+268 TSSNGQAAEVSDP
-281 SDENQAAPRIAIL
+281 SDENQAAPHIAIL

-323 RSANGIS
+323 RPAGEIS

-337 ALITEAA
+337 ALLTEAI
-344 ASMAVDATGAGSPR
+344 ASEPANTPRAGLH
-358 TAAASQV
+358 
-365 ATPSQIPSQDVSSS
+365 

-387 APQTAIAQ
+387 VPQTTAAQ
-395 HAEPGAVAIHV
+395 HAEPGAIAIHV
-406 SPSDDELAS
+406 SPSGDELAC

-434 DTVLAPYDAWIRLA
+434 DSVLAPYDAWIRLA
-448 NEQRSRGARI
+448 NEQRARGVRI

-514 EPILEGWKQQET
+514 EPILEGWKQQEA
-526 ENDASTGND
+526 ESDASAKND

-550 DASAI
+550 DTSAI
-555 SKQPSPKHD
+555 SKHPSPKND

>member
-1 MPKQRFET
+1 
-9 YDIYER
+9 
-15 NHPREGAAM
+15 M

-65 NRFWRVLGAIFDEP
+65 NRFWRVLAAIFNEP
-79 APQTI
+79 APRTI
-84 EEKRDMLLRHH
+84 DEKRDMLLRHH

-128 VADIRAVFA
+128 AADIRAVFA

-168 AKMKLDDLADA
+168 AKMKLDDLTDA

-206 AIAKNGTSLSA
+206 AIAKNGTSLST

-231 DEAQATARQGDAS
+231 DEAQATTRQGDAS

-249 QAGVISHAPHGN
+249 QAGVISYAPRDN
-261 QNGTACR
+261 QNDSACR
-268 TSSNGQAAEASNT
+268 TSSNGHTAEASDASN
-281 SDENQAAPRIAIL
+281 ENQAAPRIAIL

-310 LARAGCAVDLVTK
+310 LASMGCAVDLVTK
-323 RSANGIS
+323 RPSGDIS

-337 ALITEAA
+337 ALITEAVESETDNA
-344 ASMAVDATGAGSPR
+344 AH
-358 TAAASQV
+358 AS
-365 ATPSQIPSQDVSSS
+365 SL
-379 QTAASAPT
+379 QTATAHQAATSLQASPQAAT
-387 APQTAIAQ
+387 AAQ
-395 HAEPGAVAIHV
+395 HAGTSAIAIHV

-415 LLAAADVIVDAIL
+415 LLAATDGIVDAIL

-434 DTVLAPYDAWIRLA
+434 DSVLAPYDAWIRLA

-485 TMIASKPGLET
+485 TMITSKPGLET

-514 EPILEGWKQQET
+514 EPILESWKQQEA
-526 ENDASTGND
+526 ESDASAKND
-535 GSADSSAATGANAAL
+535 SSADSYAATGVSTAP
-550 DASAI
+550 DASSAG
-555 SKQPSPKHD
+555 KQPSLKHD

>member
-1 MPKQRFET
+1 
-9 YDIYER
+9 
-15 NHPREGAAM
+15 M
-24 DATTVTHEIQPVFD
+24 DVTTVTHEIQPVFD

-65 NRFWRVLGAIFDEP
+65 NRFWRVIAAIFDEL
-79 APQTI
+79 APRTI

-95 IALWDVLASCE
+95 VALWDVLASCE

-128 VADIRAVFA
+128 AADIRAVFA

-144 LYHKLVEPTL
+144 LYRKLIEPTL

-168 AKMKLDDLADA
+168 AKMKLADLVGA

-184 LPLLGETEKHV
+184 LPLLGEIEKHV

-201 VKLEQ
+201 VKLEKE
-206 AIAKNGTSLSA
+206 IAKSGTSLST
-217 LMERAGRALAMVAF
+217 LMERAGRALAKVAF
-231 DEAQATARQGDAS
+231 DEAQAAASQHGLS
-244 NAAQR
+244 NATRR
-249 QAGVISHAPHGN
+249 QADAISHTPHDN
-261 QNGTACR
+261 QNGSTDR
-268 TSSNGQAAEASNT
+268 TSSNSHTAEVSDP
-281 SDENQAAPRIAIL
+281 SDENQAAPHIAIL

-310 LARAGCAVDLVTK
+310 LACAGCAVDLVTK
-323 RSANGIS
+323 RPAGEIS

-337 ALITEAA
+337 ALLTEAI
-344 ASMAVDATGAGSPR
+344 ASEPANTPRAGLR
-358 TAAASQV
+358 
-365 ATPSQIPSQDVSSS
+365 
-379 QTAASAPT
+379 QTASSALT
-387 APQTAIAQ
+387 APQTTATQ
-395 HAEPGAVAIHV
+395 HAKPRAIAIHV
-406 SPSDDELAS
+406 SPSCDELAC
-415 LLAAADVIVDAIL
+415 LLAAADVIIDAIL

-434 DTVLAPYDAWIRLA
+434 DFVLAPYDAWIRLA

-503 GTVRVAPLAYI
+503 GTVHVAPLAYI
-514 EPILEGWKQQET
+514 EPILESWKQRET
-526 ENDASTGND
+526 VDNASAENSGLI
-535 GSADSSAATGANAAL
+535 GSSVATDANAAL
-550 DASAI
+550 DAPIAG
-555 SKQPSPKHD
+555 KQPSPKHD

>member
-1 MPKQRFET
+1 
-9 YDIYER
+9 
-15 NHPREGAAM
+15 M

-65 NRFWRVLGAIFDEP
+65 NRFWRVIAAIFDEP
-79 APQTI
+79 APRAI

-128 VADIRAVFA
+128 AADIRAVFA

-144 LYHKLVEPTL
+144 LYRKLIEPTL

-168 AKMKLDDLADA
+168 AKMKLADLVDA

-195 LPVADV
+195 LTVADV
-201 VKLEQ
+201 VKLEKE
-206 AIAKNGTSLSA
+206 IADGGTSLST
-217 LMERAGRALAMVAF
+217 LMERAGRALAKVAF
-231 DEAQATARQGDAS
+231 DEAQATASQHDPN
-244 NAAQR
+244 NATQR
-249 QAGVISHAPHGN
+249 QADAISHTPRDN
-261 QNGTACR
+261 QNDNADR
-268 TSSNGQAAEASNT
+268 TSNDSHTAEESDP
-281 SDENQAAPRIAIL
+281 SDENQAAPHIAIL

-310 LARAGCAVDLVTK
+310 LARAGCAVDIVTK
-323 RSANGIS
+323 RPAGEIS

-337 ALITEAA
+337 ALLTEAI
-344 ASMAVDATGAGSPR
+344 ASEPANTPRAGLR
-358 TAAASQV
+358 QTA
-365 ATPSQIPSQDVSSS
+365 SSS

-387 APQTAIAQ
+387 APQTTAAQ
-395 HAEPGAVAIHV
+395 HAEPGAIAIHV
-406 SPSDDELAS
+406 SPSDNELAC

-434 DTVLAPYDAWIRLA
+434 DSVLAPHDAWIRLA

-514 EPILEGWKQQET
+514 EPILESWKQRET
-526 ENDASTGND
+526 ADNASAGND
-535 GSADSSAATGANAAL
+535 GLIGNSAATDANAAL
-550 DASAI
+550 EATSAG
-555 SKQPSPKHD
+555 KPPSPKHD

-584 PTPEPLFQ
+584 AEREPLFSE
-592 ADPWN
+592 DPWN

>member
-15 NHPREGAAM
+15 NHPRKGAAM
-24 DATTVTHEIQPVFD
+24 DATTVTHEIKPVFD

-50 SPASREQGFYYGHPQ
+50 SPVSREQGFYYGHPQ
-65 NRFWRVLGAIFDEP
+65 NRFWRVLAAIFDEP
-79 APQTI
+79 APRTI
-84 EEKRDMLLRHH
+84 EEKQDILLRHH

-117 AQPNDLARIFD
+117 AQPNDLARVFD
-128 VADIRAVFA
+128 VADICAVFA

-168 AKMKLDDLADA
+168 AKMKLDNLADA

-249 QAGVISHAPHGN
+249 QAGVISHAPHDN

-303 GWVAARE
+303 GWVAARK

-323 RSANGIS
+323 RPAGDIS
-330 AEPAHEQ
+330 TEPAHEQ
-337 ALITEAA
+337 ALITEAVASETANA
-344 ASMAVDATGAGSPR
+344 AH
-358 TAAASQV
+358 AS
-365 ATPSQIPSQDVSSS
+365 SL
-379 QTAASAPT
+379 QTATAHQAS
-387 APQTAIAQ
+387 PQTATAAH
-395 HAEPGAVAIHV
+395 HAGTGAIAIHV

-415 LLAAADVIVDAIL
+415 LLAAVDVIVDAIL

-485 TMIASKPGLET
+485 TMITSKPGLET

-526 ENDASTGND
+526 ENDASAKND

>member
-1 MPKQRFET
+1 
-9 YDIYER
+9 
-15 NHPREGAAM
+15 M

-65 NRFWRVLGAIFDEP
+65 NRFWRVLAAIFDEP
-79 APQTI
+79 APRTI

-95 IALWDVLASCE
+95 VALWDVLASCE

-128 VADIRAVFA
+128 AADIHAVFA

-144 LYHKLVEPTL
+144 LYRKLIEPTL

-168 AKMKLDDLADA
+168 AKMKLADLVDA

-201 VKLEQ
+201 VKLEKE
-206 AIAKNGTSLSA
+206 IAKSGTSLST
-217 LMERAGRALAMVAF
+217 LMERAGRALAKVAF
-231 DEAQATARQGDAS
+231 DEAQATASQHGSS
-244 NAAQR
+244 NAMRR
-249 QAGVISHAPHGN
+249 QTDAISHTPHDN
-261 QNGTACR
+261 QNGSIDR
-268 TSSNGQAAEASNT
+268 TSNDSHTAEVSDP
-281 SDENQAAPRIAIL
+281 SDENQAAPHIAIL

-323 RSANGIS
+323 RPAGEIS

-337 ALITEAA
+337 ALLTEAIAYEATNA
-344 ASMAVDATGAGSPR
+344 AHAGLR
-358 TAAASQV
+358 
-365 ATPSQIPSQDVSSS
+365 

-387 APQTAIAQ
+387 APQTTATQ
-395 HAEPGAVAIHV
+395 HAEAGAVAIHV
-406 SPSDDELAS
+406 SPSDDELTS
-415 LLAAADVIVDAIL
+415 LLAAANVIVDAIL

-434 DTVLAPYDAWIRLA
+434 NTVLAPYDAWIRLA
-448 NEQRSRGARI
+448 NEQRTRGARI

-478 LKAHETV
+478 LKAHKTV
-485 TMIASKPGLET
+485 TMITSKPGLET

-503 GTVRVAPLAYI
+503 GTVHVAPLAYI
-514 EPILEGWKQQET
+514 EPILESWKQREAVDNASA
-526 ENDASTGND
+526 ENRGLI
-535 GSADSSAATGANAAL
+535 GSSVATDANAAL
-550 DASAI
+550 EATGAG
-555 SKQPSPKHD
+555 KPPSPKHD

>member
-1 MPKQRFET
+1 
-9 YDIYER
+9 
-15 NHPREGAAM
+15 M

-65 NRFWRVLGAIFDEP
+65 NRFWRVLAAIFDEP
-79 APQTI
+79 APRTI
-84 EEKRDMLLRHH
+84 EEKRDMLLRHR

-106 IEGASDASIRD
+106 IEGANDASIRD

-144 LYHKLVEPTL
+144 LYRKLIEPTL
-154 GVPCTT
+154 GAPCTT

-168 AKMKLDDLADA
+168 AKMKLDDLTDA

-206 AIAKNGTSLSA
+206 AIAKNGTSLST
-217 LMERAGRALAMVAF
+217 LMERAGHALAMVAF
-231 DEAQATARQGDAS
+231 DEAQTTTRQGDAS
-244 NAAQR
+244 NATQR
-249 QAGVISHAPHGN
+249 QAGVISYAPRDN
-261 QNGTACR
+261 QNDSACR
-268 TSSNGQAAEASNT
+268 TSSNDQAAEASNA

-323 RSANGIS
+323 RPAGDIS

-337 ALITEAA
+337 ALLTEAVAFETANA
-344 ASMAVDATGAGSPR
+344 AHGS
-358 TAAASQV
+358 SL
-365 ATPSQIPSQDVSSS
+365 
-379 QTAASAPT
+379 QTATAHQASPQAAT
-387 APQTAIAQ
+387 AAQ
-395 HAEPGAVAIHV
+395 HASSGAIAIHV

-415 LLAAADVIVDAIL
+415 LLAAADAIVDAIL

-434 DTVLAPYDAWIRLA
+434 NTVLAPYDAWIRLA

-485 TMIASKPGLET
+485 TMITSKPSLET

-514 EPILEGWKQQET
+514 EPILEGWKRQEA
-526 ENDASTGND
+526 ESDASAKND
-535 GSADSSAATGANAAL
+535 DLADRNAATGASAAL
-550 DASAI
+550 DASST

>member
-1 MPKQRFET
+1 
-9 YDIYER
+9 
-15 NHPREGAAM
+15 M

-65 NRFWRVLGAIFDEP
+65 NRFWRVLAAIFDEP
-79 APQTI
+79 VPRTI

-168 AKMKLDDLADA
+168 AKMKLDNLADA

-206 AIAKNGTSLSA
+206 AIAKNGTSLST

-231 DEAQATARQGDAS
+231 DEAQATARHDDAS
-244 NAAQR
+244 NATQR
-249 QAGVISHAPHGN
+249 QADAISHAPHDD
-261 QNGTACR
+261 QNGSACR
-268 TSSNGQAAEASNT
+268 TSSNGQAAEASNAP
-281 SDENQAAPRIAIL
+281 DENQAAPRIAIL

-323 RSANGIS
+323 RPAGDIS
-330 AEPAHEQ
+330 TEPAHEQ
-337 ALITEAA
+337 ALITKGVASKTADAA
-344 ASMAVDATGAGSPR
+344 HASSL
-358 TAAASQV
+358 
-365 ATPSQIPSQDVSSS
+365 
-379 QTAASAPT
+379 QTATAHHAST
-387 APQTAIAQ
+387 GSI
-395 HAEPGAVAIHV
+395 AIHV
-406 SPSDDELAS
+406 SPSDNELAS

-478 LKAHETV
+478 LKAHETA

-503 GTVRVAPLAYI
+503 GAVRVAPLAYI
-514 EPILEGWKQQET
+514 EPILESWKQQEV
-526 ENDASTGND
+526 ESNASAKND
-535 GSADSSAATGANAAL
+535 GSADSSAATGASAGL
-550 DASAI
+550 DASNT

>member
-1 MPKQRFET
+1 
-9 YDIYER
+9 
-15 NHPREGAAM
+15 M

-50 SPASREQGFYYGHPQ
+50 SPASREQSFYYGHPQ
-65 NRFWRVLGAIFDEP
+65 NRFWRMLAAIFDEP
-79 APQTI
+79 VPRTI

-128 VADIRAVFA
+128 AADIRAVFA

-144 LYHKLVEPTL
+144 LYRKLIEPTL

-160 LPSTSPAN
+160 LPSTNPAN
-168 AKMKLDDLADA
+168 AKMKLANLVGA
-179 YGKAL
+179 YAKAL

-195 LPVADV
+195 LPIADV
-201 VKLEQ
+201 VKLEKK
-206 AIAKNGTSLSA
+206 IADGGTSLST
-217 LMERAGRALAMVAF
+217 LMERAGRALAKVAF
-231 DEAQATARQGDAS
+231 DEAQATASQHSSS

-249 QAGVISHAPHGN
+249 QADAISRTPRDN
-261 QNGTACR
+261 QNDNADR
-268 TSSNGQAAEASNT
+268 TSNDSHTAEVSDP
-281 SDENQAAPRIAIL
+281 SDENQAAPHIAIL

-323 RSANGIS
+323 RPAREIS

-337 ALITEAA
+337 ALLTEAI
-344 ASMAVDATGAGSPR
+344 ASEPANTPR
-358 TAAASQV
+358 EGLHK
-365 ATPSQIPSQDVSSS
+365 
-379 QTAASAPT
+379 TAASAPT
-387 APQTAIAQ
+387 APQTTAAQ
-395 HAEPGAVAIHV
+395 HAEPRAIAIHV
-406 SPSDDELAS
+406 SPSHGELAC

-434 DTVLAPYDAWIRLA
+434 DSVLAPYDAWIRLA
-448 NEQRSRGARI
+448 NEQRARGARI

-485 TMIASKPGLET
+485 TMITSKPGLET

-514 EPILEGWKQQET
+514 EPILESWKQRET
-526 ENDASTGND
+526 VDNASAENNGLI
-535 GSADSSAATGANAAL
+535 GSSAATDANAAL
-550 DASAI
+550 EATSAG
-555 SKQPSPKHD
+555 KPPSPKHD

>member
-1 MPKQRFET
+1 
-9 YDIYER
+9 
-15 NHPREGAAM
+15 M

-65 NRFWRVLGAIFDEP
+65 NRFWRMLAAIFDEP
-79 APQTI
+79 VPRII
-84 EEKRDMLLRHH
+84 EEKHDMLLRHH

-128 VADIRAVFA
+128 AADIRAVFA

-144 LYHKLVEPTL
+144 LYRKLIEPTL

-168 AKMKLDDLADA
+168 AKMKLADLVDA

-201 VKLEQ
+201 VKLEKK
-206 AIAKNGTSLSA
+206 IADGGTSLST
-217 LMERAGRALAMVAF
+217 LMERAGRALAKVAF
-231 DEAQATARQGDAS
+231 DEAQATASQHSSS

-249 QAGVISHAPHGN
+249 QADAISHDPHDN
-261 QNGTACR
+261 QNGSTDR
-268 TSSNGQAAEASNT
+268 TSNDSHTAEVSDP
-281 SDENQAAPRIAIL
+281 SDENQAAPHIAIL

-323 RSANGIS
+323 RPAREIS

-337 ALITEAA
+337 ALLTEAIASEATNA
-344 ASMAVDATGAGSPR
+344 AHAGLR
-358 TAAASQV
+358 
-365 ATPSQIPSQDVSSS
+365 

-387 APQTAIAQ
+387 APQTTATQ
-395 HAEPGAVAIHV
+395 HAKPGAIAIHV
-406 SPSDDELAS
+406 SPSCDELAC
-415 LLAAADVIVDAIL
+415 LLAAASVIVDAIL

-434 DTVLAPYDAWIRLA
+434 DSVLAPYDAWIRLA
-448 NEQRSRGARI
+448 NEQRARGARI

-503 GTVRVAPLAYI
+503 GTVHVAPLAYI
-514 EPILEGWKQQET
+514 EPILESWKQRET
-526 ENDASTGND
+526 VDNASAENSGLI
-535 GSADSSAATGANAAL
+535 GSSVATDANAAL
-550 DASAI
+550 EAAGAG
-555 SKQPSPKHD
+555 KPPSPKHD

>member
-1 MPKQRFET
+1 
-9 YDIYER
+9 
-15 NHPREGAAM
+15 M

-65 NRFWRVLGAIFDEP
+65 NRFWRVLAAIFDEP
-79 APQTI
+79 APRTI

-128 VADIRAVFA
+128 AADIRAVFA

-144 LYHKLVEPTL
+144 LYRKLIEPTL

-168 AKMKLDDLADA
+168 AKMKLADLVDA

-201 VKLEQ
+201 VKLEKE
-206 AIAKNGTSLSA
+206 IAKSGTSLST
-217 LMERAGRALAMVAF
+217 LMERAGRALAKVAF
-231 DEAQATARQGDAS
+231 DEAQATAFQHDPN
-244 NAAQR
+244 NATQR
-249 QAGVISHAPHGN
+249 QADAISHTPRDN
-261 QNGTACR
+261 QNDNVDR
-268 TSSNGQAAEASNT
+268 TSNDDSHTAEASNA

-310 LARAGCAVDLVTK
+310 LASMGCAVDLVTK
-323 RSANGIS
+323 RPAREIS

-337 ALITEAA
+337 ALLTEAIGSEPA
-344 ASMAVDATGAGSPR
+344 NTPRAGLHQ
-358 TAAASQV
+358 TA
-365 ATPSQIPSQDVSSS
+365 SSS
-379 QTAASAPT
+379 QTAALVPT
-387 APQTAIAQ
+387 APQTTATQ
-395 HAEPGAVAIHV
+395 HAEPGAIAIHV
-406 SPSDDELAS
+406 SPSHGELAC
-415 LLAAADVIVDAIL
+415 LFAAADVIVDAIL

-434 DTVLAPYDAWIRLA
+434 DSVLAPYDAWIRLA
-448 NEQRSRGARI
+448 NEQRARGVRI

-478 LKAHETV
+478 LKAHETL

-514 EPILEGWKQQET
+514 EPILESWKQRET
-526 ENDASTGND
+526 ADNASAGND
-535 GSADSSAATGANAAL
+535 GLIGSSVATDANAAL
-550 DASAI
+550 EAAGAG
-555 SKQPSPKHD
+555 KPPSPKHD

>member
-1 MPKQRFET
+1 
-9 YDIYER
+9 
-15 NHPREGAAM
+15 M

-65 NRFWRVLGAIFDEP
+65 NRFWRVLAAIFDEP
-79 APQTI
+79 VPRTI

-128 VADIRAVFA
+128 AAEIRAVFT

-144 LYHKLVEPTL
+144 LYRKLIEPTL

-168 AKMKLDDLADA
+168 AKMKLADLVGA

-201 VKLEQ
+201 VELEKE
-206 AIAKNGTSLSA
+206 IAKSGTSLST
-217 LMERAGRALAMVAF
+217 LMGRAGRALAKVAL
-231 DEAQATARQGDAS
+231 DEAQATAFQHDPN

-249 QAGVISHAPHGN
+249 QADAISHTPHDN
-261 QNGTACR
+261 QNGSTDR
-268 TSSNGQAAEASNT
+268 TSNDSHTAEVGDP
-281 SDENQAAPRIAIL
+281 SDENQAAPHIAIL

-323 RSANGIS
+323 RPAGEIS
-330 AEPAHEQ
+330 AEPAHKQ
-337 ALITEAA
+337 ALLTEAIASEATNA
-344 ASMAVDATGAGSPR
+344 AHAGLR
-358 TAAASQV
+358 
-365 ATPSQIPSQDVSSS
+365 

-387 APQTAIAQ
+387 APQTTAMQ
-395 HAEPGAVAIHV
+395 HAEPGAIAIHV
-406 SPSDDELAS
+406 SPSHGELAC
-415 LLAAADVIVDAIL
+415 LFAAADVIVDAIL

-434 DTVLAPYDAWIRLA
+434 DSVLAPYDAWIRLA
-448 NEQRSRGARI
+448 NEQRARGARI

-478 LKAHETV
+478 LKAHETL

-514 EPILEGWKQQET
+514 EPILESWKQRET
-526 ENDASTGND
+526 ADNASAENNGLI
-535 GSADSSAATGANAAL
+535 GSSVATDANAAL
-550 DASAI
+550 EAAGAG
-555 SKQPSPKHD
+555 KPPSPKHD

>member
-1 MPKQRFET
+1 
-9 YDIYER
+9 
-15 NHPREGAAM
+15 M

-65 NRFWRVLGAIFDEP
+65 NRFWRVLAAIFDEP
-79 APQTI
+79 APRTI
-84 EEKRDMLLRHH
+84 EEKRDMLLHH
-95 IALWDVLASCE
+95 HVALWDVLASCE

-128 VADIRAVFA
+128 AADIRAVFA

-144 LYHKLVEPTL
+144 LYRKLIEPTL

-168 AKMKLDDLADA
+168 AKMKLADLVGA

-195 LPVADV
+195 LTVADV
-201 VKLEQ
+201 VKLEKE
-206 AIAKNGTSLSA
+206 IAKSGTSLST
-217 LMERAGRALAMVAF
+217 LMERAGRALAKAAF
-231 DEAQATARQGDAS
+231 DEAQATASQHGSS
-244 NAAQR
+244 NATQR
-249 QAGVISHAPHGN
+249 QADAISHTPHDN
-261 QNGTACR
+261 QNGSTDR
-268 TSSNGQAAEASNT
+268 TSSNSHTAEVSDS
-281 SDENQAAPRIAIL
+281 SDENQAAPHIAIL

-310 LARAGCAVDLVTK
+310 IACAGCAVDLVTK
-323 RSANGIS
+323 RPAREIS

-337 ALITEAA
+337 ALLTEAIASEATNA
-344 ASMAVDATGAGSPR
+344 AHAGLR
-358 TAAASQV
+358 
-365 ATPSQIPSQDVSSS
+365 
-379 QTAASAPT
+379 QTAVSALT
-387 APQTAIAQ
+387 APQTTAAQ
-395 HAEPGAVAIHV
+395 HAEPGTIAIHV
-406 SPSDDELAS
+406 SPSDGELAC

-434 DTVLAPYDAWIRLA
+434 DSVLAPYDAWIRLA
-448 NEQRSRGARI
+448 NEQRARGARI

-503 GTVRVAPLAYI
+503 GTVHVAPLAYI
-514 EPILEGWKQQET
+514 EPILESWKQREAVDNASA
-526 ENDASTGND
+526 ENNGLI
-535 GSADSSAATGANAAL
+535 GSSAAAAANAAL
-550 DASAI
+550 EAAGAG
-555 SKQPSPKHD
+555 KQPSPKHD

>member
-1 MPKQRFET
+1 
-9 YDIYER
+9 
-15 NHPREGAAM
+15 M

-65 NRFWRVLGAIFDEP
+65 NRFWRVLAAIFDEP
-79 APQTI
+79 APRAI

-106 IEGASDASIRD
+106 IEGASDASIRA

-128 VADIRAVFA
+128 AADIRAVFA

-144 LYHKLVEPTL
+144 LYRKLIEPTL
-154 GVPCTT
+154 GAPCTT

-168 AKMKLDDLADA
+168 AKMKLADLVDA

-195 LPVADV
+195 LTVTDV
-201 VKLEQ
+201 VKLEKE
-206 AIAKNGTSLSA
+206 IADGGTSLST
-217 LMERAGRALAMVAF
+217 LMERAGRALAKVAF
-231 DEAQATARQGDAS
+231 DEAQATAFQHDPN
-244 NAAQR
+244 NAMQR
-249 QAGVISHAPHGN
+249 QADAISHTPHDN
-261 QNGTACR
+261 QNGSTDR
-268 TSSNGQAAEASNT
+268 TSSNSHTAEVSDP
-281 SDENQAAPRIAIL
+281 SDENQAAPHIAIL

-310 LARAGCAVDLVTK
+310 LASMGCAVDLVTK
-323 RSANGIS
+323 RPAGYIS

-337 ALITEAA
+337 ALITESIASEATNAAHAGLRQTATAHQAA
-344 ASMAVDATGAGSPR
+344 ASHQ
-358 TAAASQV
+358 AS
-365 ATPSQIPSQDVSSS
+365 
-379 QTAASAPT
+379 
-387 APQTAIAQ
+387 PQTTTAAQ
-395 HAEPGAVAIHV
+395 HAGTGAIAIHV

-434 DTVLAPYDAWIRLA
+434 DTVFAPYDAWIRLA
-448 NEQRSRGARI
+448 NKQRSRGARI

-503 GTVRVAPLAYI
+503 GTVHVAPLAYI
-514 EPILEGWKQQET
+514 EPILEGWKQQEA
-526 ENDASTGND
+526 ESNASTKGD
-535 GSADSSAATGANAAL
+535 SAATDANATL
-550 DASAI
+550 DASGAN
-555 SKQPSPKHD
+555 KQPSPKHD

>member
-1 MPKQRFET
+1 MSKQRFET
-9 YDIYER
+9 YDIDER
-15 NHPREGAAM
+15 NYPREGAAM

-65 NRFWRVLGAIFDEP
+65 NRFWRVLAAIFNEP
-79 APQTI
+79 APRTTD
-84 EEKRDMLLRHH
+84 EKRDMLLRHH
-95 IALWDVLASCE
+95 VALWDVLASCE

-168 AKMKLDDLADA
+168 AKMKLDNLADA

-206 AIAKNGTSLSA
+206 AIAKNGTSLST

-231 DEAQATARQGDAS
+231 DEAQATARHDDAS
-244 NAAQR
+244 NATQR
-249 QAGVISHAPHGN
+249 QADAISHAPHDD
-261 QNGTACR
+261 QNGSACR
-268 TSSNGQAAEASNT
+268 TSSNGQAAEASNAP
-281 SDENQAAPRIAIL
+281 DENQAAPRIAIL

-323 RSANGIS
+323 RPAGDIS
-330 AEPAHEQ
+330 TEPAHEQ
-337 ALITEAA
+337 ALLTEAVASETANAAHASSLQTATVHQAA
-344 ASMAVDATGAGSPR
+344 ASPQASPQTTTAAHHASTGA
-358 TAAASQV
+358 
-365 ATPSQIPSQDVSSS
+365 I
-379 QTAASAPT
+379 
-387 APQTAIAQ
+387 
-395 HAEPGAVAIHV
+395 AIHV

-448 NEQRSRGARI
+448 NKQRSRGARI

>member
-1 MPKQRFET
+1 
-9 YDIYER
+9 
-15 NHPREGAAM
+15 M

-65 NRFWRVLGAIFDEP
+65 NRFWRVLAAIFDEP
-79 APQTI
+79 VPRTI
-84 EEKRDMLLRHH
+84 EEKRDMLLLHH
-95 IALWDVLASCE
+95 VALWDVLASCE

-128 VADIRAVFA
+128 AADIRAVFT

-144 LYHKLVEPTL
+144 LYRKLIEPTL

-168 AKMKLDDLADA
+168 AKMKLADLVDA

-184 LPLLGETEKHV
+184 LPLLGEAEKHV
-195 LPVADV
+195 LTVADV
-201 VKLEQ
+201 VKLEKE
-206 AIAKNGTSLSA
+206 IADGDTSLST
-217 LMERAGRALAMVAF
+217 LMERAGRALAKVAF
-231 DEAQATARQGDAS
+231 DEAQATASQHGSS
-244 NAAQR
+244 NATQR
-249 QAGVISHAPHGN
+249 QADAISHTPHDN
-261 QNGTACR
+261 QNGSAGR
-268 TSSNGQAAEASNT
+268 TSSNSQTAEASDP
-281 SDENQAAPRIAIL
+281 SDENQAAPHIAIL
-294 CGSGNNGGD
+294 CGPGNNGGD

-323 RSANGIS
+323 RPAGEIS
-330 AEPAHEQ
+330 AESAHEQ
-337 ALITEAA
+337 ALLTEAI
-344 ASMAVDATGAGSPR
+344 ASEPANTPGAGLR
-358 TAAASQV
+358 QTA
-365 ATPSQIPSQDVSSS
+365 SSS
-379 QTAASAPT
+379 QTATSAPT
-387 APQTAIAQ
+387 APQTTAAQ
-395 HAEPGAVAIHV
+395 HAEPGTIAIHV
-406 SPSDDELAS
+406 SPSDGELAC

-434 DTVLAPYDAWIRLA
+434 DSVLAPYDAWIRLA
-448 NEQRSRGARI
+448 NEQRARGARI

-503 GTVRVAPLAYI
+503 GTVHVAPLAYI
-514 EPILEGWKQQET
+514 EPILESWKQRET
-526 ENDASTGND
+526 VDNASAGND
-535 GSADSSAATGANAAL
+535 GLIGSSAAADANAAL
-550 DASAI
+550 EVAGAG
-555 SKQPSPKHD
+555 KQPSPKHD

>member
-1 MPKQRFET
+1 
-9 YDIYER
+9 
-15 NHPREGAAM
+15 M

-65 NRFWRVLGAIFDEP
+65 NRFWRVLAAIFDEP
-79 APQTI
+79 APRTI

-128 VADIRAVFA
+128 AADIRAVFA

-144 LYHKLVEPTL
+144 LYRKLIEPTL
-154 GVPCTT
+154 DAPCTT

-168 AKMKLDDLADA
+168 AKMKLADLVDA

-201 VKLEQ
+201 VKLEKE
-206 AIAKNGTSLSA
+206 IAKSGTSLST
-217 LMERAGRALAMVAF
+217 LMERAGRALAKAAF
-231 DEAQATARQGDAS
+231 DEAQATAFQHGPN
-244 NAAQR
+244 NATQC
-249 QAGVISHAPHGN
+249 QADVISHTPHDN
-261 QNGTACR
+261 QNGSTDR
-268 TSSNGQAAEASNT
+268 TSSNSQTVEVSDP
-281 SDENQAAPRIAIL
+281 SDENQAAPHIAIL

-323 RSANGIS
+323 RPAGEIS

-337 ALITEAA
+337 ALLTEAIASEATNA
-344 ASMAVDATGAGSPR
+344 AHAGLR
-358 TAAASQV
+358 
-365 ATPSQIPSQDVSSS
+365 
-379 QTAASAPT
+379 QTAALVPT
-387 APQTAIAQ
+387 APHTTAAQ
-395 HAEPGAVAIHV
+395 HAKPRAIAIHV
-406 SPSDDELAS
+406 SPSDGELAC

-434 DTVLAPYDAWIRLA
+434 DSVLAPYDAWIRLA
-448 NEQRSRGARI
+448 NEQRTRGARI

-503 GTVRVAPLAYI
+503 GTVHVAPLAYI
-514 EPILEGWKQQET
+514 EPILESWKQRET
-526 ENDASTGND
+526 ADNTSAGND
-535 GSADSSAATGANAAL
+535 GLIGSSVATDANAAL
-550 DASAI
+550 EAAGAG
-555 SKQPSPKHD
+555 KQPSPKHD

-592 ADPWN
+592 VDPWN